1 MIGRSMST
9 PRGKRERAAGC
20 KPFYP
25 LRTESASGSAGDVDA
40 LRLAA
45 VTGRNRVINESGTA
59 KYFSPLMPQGMGGVF
74 VRHNNIM

>member
-25 LRTESASGSAGDVDA
+25 LRTESASGSAGDMDA
-40 LRLAA
+40 LRMAF
-45 VTGRNRVINESGTA
+45 VTGRTE
-59 KYFSPLMPQGMGGVF
+59 
-74 VRHNNIM
+74 